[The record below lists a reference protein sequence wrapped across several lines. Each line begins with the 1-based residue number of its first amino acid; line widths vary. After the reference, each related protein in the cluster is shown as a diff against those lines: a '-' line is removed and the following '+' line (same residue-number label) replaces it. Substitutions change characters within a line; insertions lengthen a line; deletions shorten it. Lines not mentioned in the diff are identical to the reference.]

1 MQQSSQRAENSV
13 TQAEQASEALGH
25 IATAVD
31 NISSMNTLIA
41 TAAEE
46 QSQVANDIDQRIVS
60 ISNVAEQTRADSH
73 LVVQATNDIQREVGE
88 LDQLISR
95 FKTR

>member
-1 MQQSSQRAENSV
+1 KSSVE
-13 TQAEQASEALGH
+13 QAEQASEALTH
-25 IATAVD
+25 IAGAVD
-31 NISSMNTLIA
+31 TISSMNTLIA

-46 QSQVANDIDQRIVS
+46 QSQVADDIDQRIVS
-60 ISNVAEQTRADSH
+60 ISDVAEQTRSDSQ
-73 LVVQATNDIQREVGE
+73 LVVSATQQIQSEVHD